1 MSLPSLE
8 SLAGRIL
15 REHAAATI
23 SADSA
28 IEHARKAG
36 TLLLEARERCE
47 RGKWESWLR
56 ENCSGISTTTAQAYM
71 RVARAPVIEADSL
84 REALGKLAKH
94 REPNNPQ
101 RVAPRQVIESKEKPS
116 ENTEKEIQP
125 PPRESSLCADAPSGL
140 PKDCHLPGAPVQ
152 SDAPERPDDL
162 TKEDEEAAL
171 LAAERERNAVLDRIL
186 VKSGDLEVS
195 ARAEIDRLVQRVYT
209 AESRRDAAVREQLA
223 ATKLVKTRDKEI
235 ASLKRKIQR
244 LETENSS
251 LLERVAIMER
261 AA

>member
-56 ENCSGISTTTAQAYM
+56 ENCSDISTTTAQAYM

-84 REALGKLAKH
+84 REALGKLAKP
-94 REPNNPQ
+94 RESNNPQ
-101 RVAPRQVIESKEKPS
+101 RVAPRQATEPKEKPS
-116 ENTEKEIQP
+116 ENTE
-125 PPRESSLCADAPSGL
+125 RETQERQVSAPCANGTLGL
-140 PKDCHLPGAPVQ
+140 PKSKQRPAATMETPTAPK
-152 SDAPERPDDL
+152 DDEPERPDD
-162 TKEDEEAAL
+162 EDDAEAMMRAEQDWRERMDKVLGADDKLAEMAKQLKQTQDELSAAKQARDRYMNENAAL
-171 LAAERERNAVLDRIL
+171 LRQNKALHW
-186 VKSGDLEVS
+186 K
-195 ARAEIDRLVQRVYT
+195 
-209 AESRRDAAVREQLA
+209 
-223 ATKLVKTRDKEI
+223 
-235 ASLKRKIQR
+235 LKR
-244 LETENSS
+244 LEKK
-251 LLERVAIMER
+251 